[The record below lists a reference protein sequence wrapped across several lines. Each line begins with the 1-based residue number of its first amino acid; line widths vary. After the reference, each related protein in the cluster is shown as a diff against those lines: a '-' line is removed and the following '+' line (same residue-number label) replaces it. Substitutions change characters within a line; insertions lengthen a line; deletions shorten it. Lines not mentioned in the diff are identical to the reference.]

1 MTKKQQTSS
10 YWDKRAKQE
19 RRWQE
24 KNIAY
29 DAAFARLI
37 ERYYNQVIIE
47 INKDIDHQYQGLAK
61 SVGGLKNAY

>member
-24 KNIAY
+24 KNIAS

-37 ERYYNQVIIE
+37 EGYYNQVIIE
-47 INKDIDHQYQGLAK
+47 IKQDIAHQYQGLAK
-61 SVGGLKNAY
+61 SVGGLRNA